1 MVSNAEDDGSVVI
14 VSVTPVWL
22 LNSKVV
28 ASHEP
33 EAARVQ
39 CI

>member
-1 MVSNAEDDGSVVI
+1 MVSNAEDDDPVI
-14 VSVTPVWL
+14 IVTVTPVWL
-22 LNSKVV
+22 LNTKVGTFYE
-28 ASHEP
+28 S